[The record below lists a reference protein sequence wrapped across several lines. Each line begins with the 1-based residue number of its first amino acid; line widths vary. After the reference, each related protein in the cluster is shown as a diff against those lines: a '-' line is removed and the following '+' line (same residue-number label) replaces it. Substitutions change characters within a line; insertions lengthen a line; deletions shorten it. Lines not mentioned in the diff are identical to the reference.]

1 MWLWRNGRRACLRG
15 MWETVL
21 VRVQSATPKFLTPSG
36 TFFLKIHFFGNKIFE
51 YWSEYDIILLVGP
64 AWRNWQ
70 TRGIQN
76 PVIVISYGFDP
87 HRRHHL
93 FFLWRIIT

>member
-36 TFFLKIHFFGNKIFE
+36 TFFLKIHFFENKIFE
-51 YWSEYDIILLVGP
+51 YWP
-64 AWRNWQ
+64 
-70 TRGIQN
+70 
-76 PVIVISYGFDP
+76 
-87 HRRHHL
+87 
-93 FFLWRIIT
+93 